1 VASVQE
7 EEAMEAMK
15 AMAES
20 RAMNRLDVGSDS
32 IQRRIV
38 RSFFVTTAVVLV
50 LTATALFSA
59 ALVQFRQSTEH
70 SLAVLSGVVGNNCE
84 ASLLFDDPDAAAETL
99 AALRAWE
106 SVEAAIVFTAGGEIF
121 ASYLR
126 PDMEGFEAP
135 REFSQEPR
143 WSPSHIDLSTPIEAG
158 GTRIGTV
165 FLQSDTNEFQRFFA
179 TSLAI
184 VVGVLLIA
192 LSLCWYGAA
201 RLRGRIAAPLE
212 KLVAGSGTMA
222 QGDLST
228 RVDVDS
234 DDEMGLLARTFNA
247 MAESLR
253 GLVARVGE
261 NTRYVAQATHDLAAV
276 SVAMEAEAARQE
288 QAVEETSESIGRI
301 TASMHTVNANVEAL
315 SQNAGE
321 TSGAAI
327 EMDSSIA
334 EMASHI
340 DQLSDVIDTTA
351 SSVVEMTSGIR
362 EIARSADTLN
372 HSTESTAQ
380 ALELLSGSVRQVES
394 NARESFE
401 LSENTATKAEQGMSA
416 VHQTVQGMEQIQVA
430 FLGLESIV
438 SRLSEK
444 SESIGAVVKVIEAVV
459 EQTNL
464 LALNAA
470 IISSQAGEHGR
481 AFSVVADEVRSL
493 AERTSASTREI
504 AGLIASVQE
513 AIDDAVGAMEQG
525 ATRVDRGVTLT
536 NEAGRMLRDI
546 GESAQ
551 QSTRRA
557 KEIVEAT
564 RGQAAEIDQVGV
576 AMTQVKEIATQLGRG
591 THEQDSA
598 SAEITRGVEQMRH
611 LGLEVKNAAQEQR
624 RESSLITRSVEVV
637 AAKIKQISIETN
649 EQSKRADQI
658 LEALQVFREVTL
670 ESARR
675 AEQTKTTVIDLS
687 AHATGLEEEIG
698 RFRL

>member
-1 VASVQE
+1 
-7 EEAMEAMK
+7 
-15 AMAES
+15 
-20 RAMNRLDVGSDS
+20 
-32 IQRRIV
+32 
-38 RSFFVTTAVVLV
+38 
-50 LTATALFSA
+50 
-59 ALVQFRQSTEH
+59 
-70 SLAVLSGVVGNNCE
+70 
-84 ASLLFDDPDAAAETL
+84 
-99 AALRAWE
+99 
-106 SVEAAIVFTAGGEIF
+106 
-121 ASYLR
+121 
-126 PDMEGFEAP
+126 
-135 REFSQEPR
+135 
-143 WSPSHIDLSTPIEAG
+143 
-158 GTRIGTV
+158 
-165 FLQSDTNEFQRFFA
+165 
-179 TSLAI
+179 
-184 VVGVLLIA
+184 
-192 LSLCWYGAA
+192 
-201 RLRGRIAAPLE
+201 
-212 KLVAGSGTMA
+212 
-222 QGDLST
+222 
-228 RVDVDS
+228 
-234 DDEMGLLARTFNA
+234 
-247 MAESLR
+247 
-253 GLVARVGE
+253 
-261 NTRYVAQATHDLAAV
+261 
-276 SVAMEAEAARQE
+276 
-288 QAVEETSESIGRI
+288 
-301 TASMHTVNANVEAL
+301 
-315 SQNAGE
+315 
-321 TSGAAI
+321 
-327 EMDSSIA
+327 
-334 EMASHI
+334 
-340 DQLSDVIDTTA
+340 
-351 SSVVEMTSGIR
+351 
-362 EIARSADTLN
+362 
-372 HSTESTAQ
+372 
-380 ALELLSGSVRQVES
+380 VRQVES

-401 LSENTATKAEQGMSA
+401 LSEDTATKAEQGMSA

-430 FLGLESIV
+430 FQGLESIV

-504 AGLIASVQE
+504 AGLINSVQE

-564 RGQAAEIDQVGV
+564 RGQAADIDQVGL

-637 AAKIKQISIETN
+637 AVKIKQISIETN
-649 EQSKRADQI
+649 EQSKRADHI

-675 AEQTKTTVIDLS
+675 AEQTKTTVADLS
-687 AHATGLEEEIG
+687 AHASGLEEEIG